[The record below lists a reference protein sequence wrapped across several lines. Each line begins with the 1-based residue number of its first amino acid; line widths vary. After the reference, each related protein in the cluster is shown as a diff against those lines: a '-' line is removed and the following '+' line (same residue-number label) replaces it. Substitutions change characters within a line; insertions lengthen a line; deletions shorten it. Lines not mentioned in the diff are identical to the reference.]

1 MNLYRHLSSPVINLH
16 LNVWARPRVW
26 FGYMVAHIHLV
37 TCHLQSLYV
46 TYVYVVLC
54 VCVVLLGSVQ
64 ALCSNSRLYV
74 CSDSE
79 SPRRNTTQCH
89 TTVCNSTIIFVQTSP
104 RSAWNITEIR
114 HYPGRA
120 HRLWYSP
127 IRVLVF
133 CCLFCEP
140 SFYLSFWLQFK
151 MVTPKS
157 FLSFMFVCLFKRD
170 RQMYVVKWHRKWI
183 QVRECRK
190 DVGESETKVIF

>member
-54 VCVVLLGSVQ
+54 VCVVLVGSVQ

-140 SFYLSFWLQFK
+140 SFYIFVWFAVQNGDTKKFPF
-151 MVTPKS
+151 VY
-157 FLSFMFVCLFKRD
+157 VCLF
-170 RQMYVVKWHRKWI
+170 V
-183 QVRECRK
+183 
-190 DVGESETKVIF
+190 